1 MATPIETLRKDYMHA
16 TLDID
21 SVAADP
27 FKQFGHWLHQAFD
40 AGIEEPNA
48 MALATAT
55 PGGQP
60 SCRIVLLRGVS
71 EGGFTFYTN
80 YLSRKGEELQHNP
93 HGSLLFFWPQLER
106 QVRIEGRVEQVT
118 EAESDAYFATRPRNS
133 QLGAWASPQSQA
145 IHDRAELDRRLAEAA
160 ARYPEEVAR
169 PAHWGGYRLTPHHF
183 EFWQGRESRLHD
195 RVRYNRIAVGE
206 WAIKR
211 LAP

>member
-1 MATPIETLRKDYMHA
+1 MDTPIDNLRKDYMQA
-16 TLDID
+16 ALDIE

-27 FKQFGHWLHQAFD
+27 FKQFGHWLHQAYD

-60 SCRIVLLRGVS
+60 SCRVVLLRGIS
-71 EGGFTFYTN
+71 SGGFTFYTN

-93 HGSLLFFWPQLER
+93 HASLLFFWPQLER
-106 QVRIEGRVEQVT
+106 QIRIEGRVEQVT
-118 EAESDAYFATRPRNS
+118 EAESDAYFATRPRGS
-133 QLGAWASPQSQA
+133 QLGAWVSPQSQA
-145 IHDRAELDRRLAEAA
+145 IPDRAELDRRLQEFSQ
-160 ARYPEEVAR
+160 RFPEEVER
-169 PAHWGGYRLTPHHF
+169 PAHWGGYRLIPHHF

-195 RVRYNRIAVGE
+195 RVRYNRIAVDE

>member
-1 MATPIETLRKDYMHA
+1 METPIDILREDYKQTM
-16 TLDID
+16 LDID
-21 SVAADP
+21 TVDADP
-27 FKQFGHWLHQAFD
+27 FRQFGHWLHQAYD
-40 AGIEEPNA
+40 AGIEEPDA

-60 SCRIVLLRGVS
+60 SCRIVLLRGAS
-71 EGGFTFYTN
+71 GGGFTFYTN
-80 YLSRKGEELQHNP
+80 FQSRKGEELQHNP

-106 QVRIEGRVEQVT
+106 QIRIEGRIEQVT
-118 EAESDAYFATRPRNS
+118 EAESDAYFATRPRGS

-145 IHDRAELDRRLAEAA
+145 IQDRAELDRRLQEAA
-160 ARYPEEVAR
+160 QRFPDEVAR
-169 PAHWGGYRLTPHHF
+169 PAHWGGYRLIPHHF

-195 RVRYNRIAVGE
+195 RIRYNRVAVGE

>member
-1 MATPIETLRKDYMHA
+1 MDTPIDTLRKDYMQA
-16 TLDID
+16 TLDIG

-27 FKQFGHWLHQAFD
+27 FKQFGHWLHQAYD

-55 PGGQP
+55 PSGQP
-60 SCRIVLLRGVS
+60 SCRVVLLRGIS
-71 EGGFTFYTN
+71 NGGFTFYTN

-93 HGSLLFFWPQLER
+93 HASLLFFWPQLER
-106 QVRIEGRVEQVT
+106 QIRIEGRVEQVT
-118 EAESDAYFATRPRNS
+118 EAESDAYFATRPRGS

-145 IHDRAELDRRLAEAA
+145 IPDRAELDRRLQEAA
-160 ARYPEEVAR
+160 QRFPEDVER
-169 PAHWGGYRLTPHHF
+169 PAHWGGYRLIPHHF

-195 RVRYNRIAVGE
+195 RVRYNRIAVDE

>member
-1 MATPIETLRKDYMHA
+1 MHA

-160 ARYPEEVAR
+160 ARYPEDVAR